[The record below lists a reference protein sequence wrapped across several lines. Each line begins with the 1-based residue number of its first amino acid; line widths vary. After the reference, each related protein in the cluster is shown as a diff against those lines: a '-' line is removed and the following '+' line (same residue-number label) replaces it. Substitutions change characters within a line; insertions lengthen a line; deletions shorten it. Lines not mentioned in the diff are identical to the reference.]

1 MTTVTVTT
9 GRLARIVAQLVHA
22 LIAAGITVILSYLLM
37 QTHGWSATPPASA
50 TPAVATTV
58 PGPAPHR

>member
-22 LIAAGITVILSYLLM
+22 LIAAGITVVLSYLLM
-37 QTHGWSATPPASA
+37 QTHAWSGTSPASA

-58 PGPAPHR
+58 PGPTPHR